1 MSKHLVGFL
10 SFKMGALGKILTCD
24 NLMKQG
30 QTLVGW
36 FCPCRCS
43 GEMVDHLLLHCFMA
57 AGLWS
62 FVFHSFG
69 IHWVLPGK
77 VLDLLFEWR
86 NWFRKHSS
94 DVWNL
99 VPLCL
104 MWMLWQESNLRTFED
119 LESLEI
125 CFIELFATSLFDWS
139 RVWGL
144 LLVILL
150 LLL

>member
-1 MSKHLVGFL
+1 
-10 SFKMGALGKILTCD
+10 
-24 NLMKQG
+24 
-30 QTLVGW
+30 
-36 FCPCRCS
+36 
-43 GEMVDHLLLHCFMA
+43 MA

-62 FVFHSFG
+62 FVFCSFG

-125 CFIELFATSLFDWS
+125 CFIELFDTSLFDWS